1 MLLTG
6 IQRDSF
12 AYTSITVRKSVEN
25 GVFRCPAGPS
35 NARPPPTRIKPSQ
48 PCWILFVRPFACY
61 QHPEANP
68 NSNSFFL
75 SRIYT
80 KHSHTNSRL
89 AAKCAHTLA
98 APRSDTPM
106 APHLQI
112 PESSEL
118 ISRPTVCTS
127 RLILVYFDT
136 TACPSCTDTVPLSD
150 TNTRAPW
157 FFFFV
162 NFNFSF

>member
-1 MLLTG
+1 MPLSG
-6 IQRDSF
+6 IQRDSCEC
-12 AYTSITVRKSVEN
+12 ALITIRDSSENSVLR
-25 GVFRCPAGPS
+25 GPADPS

-48 PCWILFVRPFACY
+48 PYWILFVRPFACY

-89 AAKCAHTLA
+89 AAKCAHTDA
-98 APRSDTPM
+98 ASRSHTPM

-112 PESSEL
+112 PELSKF

-136 TACPSCTDTVPLSD
+136 TACSACTDTVPLSD
-150 TNTRAPW
+150 TNTLAAW

-162 NFNFSF
+162 NFNFIF